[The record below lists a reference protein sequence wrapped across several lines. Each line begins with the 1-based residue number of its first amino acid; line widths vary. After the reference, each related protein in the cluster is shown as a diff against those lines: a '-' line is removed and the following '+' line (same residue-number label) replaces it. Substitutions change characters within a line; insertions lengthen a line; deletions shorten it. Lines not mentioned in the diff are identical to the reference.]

1 MSTDGRLD
9 DPKEA
14 IADSRY
20 PQFSA
25 FLNGIKRDAS
35 SCFNLGLSGGK
46 SVCLSVRHYDRG
58 EGLRRDAFIVELP
71 VNRGLLR
78 VECHV
83 SDNGNIVITRAG
95 TKGGLDLL
103 ERIASHRT
111 SMTADPSFFQLTSSL
126 GADDPKEE
134 PTVTVEVT
142 GAIRRALG
150 IEG

>member
-9 DPKEA
+9 GAKEA
-14 IADSRY
+14 IADLRY
-20 PQFSA
+20 PRLSG
-25 FLNGIKRDAS
+25 FLNGVERDAS
-35 SCFNLGLSGGK
+35 SYFDLELSGGK
-46 SVCLSVRHYDRG
+46 SVCLSVRRYDRG
-58 EGLRRDAFIVELP
+58 EGLKDAFIVELP

-83 SDNGNIVITRAG
+83 SDSGNIVITRAG

-103 ERIASHRT
+103 ERIVLHCTPAS
-111 SMTADPSFFQLTSSL
+111 ADPSFFQLTGSL
-126 GADDPKEE
+126 DTDDPKEE